1 MSCTCVAMKPVLQVC
16 VHEGTNCRHHT
27 SEPDLPLDNHPRAPG
42 YIWTGEGLCIA
53 RLYLAPEPAVKSTI
67 HTVGMTAKFHMWSL
81 SHGNSGGTIW
91 SAVTSSIGKLPSALS
106 STSMCLYKWN
116 LPLLWS
122 VMYDLCAH
130 VWSLCTLFKWLCIL
144 YTAQVQCST
153 WCRPRTETGWSR

>member
-1 MSCTCVAMKPVLQVC
+1 MCSCEASFPVC

-67 HTVGMTAKFHMWSL
+67 RTVGTNFTLKSVW
-81 SHGNSGGTIW
+81 IW
-91 SAVTSSIGKLPSALS
+91 SAVTSFIGNLLNALS
-106 STSMCLYKWN
+106 STVNQPACVYSSEPAIALICYI
-116 LPLLWS
+116 
-122 VMYDLCAH
+122 
-130 VWSLCTLFKWLCIL
+130 WSLCTLFKWLCIL

-153 WCRPRTETGWSR
+153 WCRPRTETGWRG